1 MPSVI
6 RHLVL
11 VAGLVLASPVA
22 VWAACTAP
30 AGNAG
35 AVIFNTTTKTMQYCN
50 DTNWVNTGKSVPAA
64 TQSGCT
70 APVGA
75 AGAVIYNNA
84 QGVVQFCNGQNW
96 VDTACAAN
104 RTPGGSGCGGKA
116 AGSIQYVGGSV
127 NELQF
132 CDSTNWVTMGW
143 GCAISGTNPAPGD
156 TTPPVWQTAATL
168 PETEAGSG
176 TPYSVTFTAT
186 DAVSSVIYSQDAPM
200 SPAVPSGM
208 SFNLAGRTLSGTPQS
223 GTEGT
228 YTLILTATDAA
239 GNAATRTFTLKI
251 NPNSSPVIP

>member
-22 VWAACTAP
+22 VWAACTSP

-35 AVIFNTTTKTMQYCN
+35 AVIFSTTAKTMQYCN
-50 DTNWVNTGKSVPAA
+50 GTNWVNTGASVPAA

-70 APVGA
+70 NPTGAPGT
-75 AGAVIYNNA
+75 VIYA
-84 QGVVQFCNGQNW
+84 KPRGVVQFCNGQDW
-96 VDTACAAN
+96 VDTACAAD
-104 RTPGGSGCGGKA
+104 RTLGGPGCGGKP
-116 AGSIQYVGGSV
+116 AGTLQYSSTA

-132 CDSTNWVTMGW
+132 CDSTNWVAMGW
-143 GCAISGTNPAPGD
+143 GCAGAPAD

-176 TPYSVTFTAT
+176 NSYSVTFSAT
-186 DAVSSVIYSQDAPM
+186 DAVSSVTYSQDAPM

-208 SFNLAGRTLSGTPQS
+208 SFNLAGRTLSGTPNY

-228 YTLILTATDAA
+228 YTLILTATDAS

-251 NPNSSPVIP
+251 NPNSTPVVE